1 MDSLKSYKALDP
13 SKAIF
18 CSSKLGPSFGKTAL
32 SLHANPLNA
41 EDGCSCQVKNHK
53 QGNIYGIGCTED
65 GSNELTGEMAVLDDV
80 EVNRFTCEELEIFQ
94 VVYNY

>member
-1 MDSLKSYKALDP
+1 LDP

-18 CSSKLGPSFGKTAL
+18 CSSKLGPSFGRTLL
-32 SLHANPLNA
+32 SLQADPLNA
-41 EDGCSCQVKNHK
+41 EHGGSCQVKNLKH
-53 QGNIYGIGCTED
+53 GDTFGIGCNED
-65 GSNELTGEMAVLDDV
+65 GSNELTGEIAVTDDD